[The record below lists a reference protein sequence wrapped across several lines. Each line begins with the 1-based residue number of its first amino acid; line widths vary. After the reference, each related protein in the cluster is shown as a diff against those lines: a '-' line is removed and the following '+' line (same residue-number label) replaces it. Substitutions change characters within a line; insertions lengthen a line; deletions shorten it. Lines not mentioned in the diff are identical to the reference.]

1 MQLIDFYAW
10 CQYIYAV
17 YTCCLSCLCVVCLL
31 CICISGSGR
40 VSHMIDSSIFV
51 AELCLHTNWQVTLNL
66 ARITFGKQLSLIL
79 VHVLVE
85 FKVSAYIKLH

>member
-1 MQLIDFYAW
+1 MHGASIFMQCIH
-10 CQYIYAV
+10 AV
-17 YTCCLSCLCVVCLL
+17 LVVCVWFVYCAYAYLDPVR
-31 CICISGSGR
+31 R